1 MRRPFIANMHLNELH
16 KSEQDKYMA
25 KKLGNAKPLVNAK
38 CPESF
43 TFYKLS
49 FGRKQKPVNV
59 VAEGPIC
66 QRA

>member
-1 MRRPFIANMHLNELH
+1 MRKPFVLNARLNDIY

-43 TFYKLS
+43 TLYKNQFHR
-49 FGRKQKPVNV
+49 FGQKDSL
-59 VAEGPIC
+59 C
-66 QRA
+66 M